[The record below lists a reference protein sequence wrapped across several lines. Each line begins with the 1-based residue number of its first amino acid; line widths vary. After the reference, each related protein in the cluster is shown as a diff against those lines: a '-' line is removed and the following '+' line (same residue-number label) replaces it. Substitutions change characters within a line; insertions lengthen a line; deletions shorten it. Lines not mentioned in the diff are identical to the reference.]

1 MFKKLTCVCVLV
13 CLVLSL
19 TGCGDKSKIELG
31 QYKGITYTPMSTEVL
46 DAELEAAL
54 NNVVQK
60 MTTYETI
67 ADRDGTAVKD
77 GDLLLIDYSGKLK
90 ESGEEF
96 SGGTAKEQQLE
107 IGSGKFI
114 EGFEEQLIGKT
125 VGETYDIEVTFPEDY
140 EVSPALAGKEAI
152 FTVKI
157 HHVQETIIPEL
168 TDDLIAEYTENA
180 HTTVE
185 SYREYCREY
194 LQVQKEEDA
203 RTAKNQEVLKKVIDG
218 TTFVKVSEEAVEDYY
233 NSMVDYYKTIAE
245 YMSLD
250 LETYVSYYYGKS
262 MEEFYAEIRKVADDT
277 VREQLVLDAI
287 IEAEGIKLSDEDYD
301 KMIQG
306 YMEQYGY
313 TDQKEFEEVYTVKKL
328 RESMLYDKAI
338 DFIMEHAV
346 AE

>member
-1 MFKKLTCVCVLV
+1 MFKKLTSVCMLV
-13 CLVLSL
+13 CLMLSL

-31 QYKGITYTPMSTEVL
+31 EYKGITYKPMSTEVL

-60 MTTYETI
+60 MTTYEPMT
-67 ADRDGTAVKD
+67 DRDGTVVAD

-90 ESGEEF
+90 ETGEAF
-96 SGGTAKEQQLE
+96 SGGTAKEQHLE

-114 EGFEEQLIGKT
+114 EGFEEQLIGKN

-140 EVSPALAGKEAI
+140 EVSPALAGKAAI

-157 HHVQETIIPEL
+157 HHVLETIIPAL
-168 TDDLIAEYTENA
+168 TDQLIAEYTENA

-194 LQVQKEEDA
+194 LQMQKEEDA
-203 RTAKNQEVLKKVIDG
+203 RTAKSQAVLQKVIDG

-233 NSMVDYYKTIAE
+233 NSMVEYYKTIAE

-301 KMIQG
+301 KMIRE

-313 TDQKEFEEVYTVKKL
+313 TEQKEFEEVYTVKKL